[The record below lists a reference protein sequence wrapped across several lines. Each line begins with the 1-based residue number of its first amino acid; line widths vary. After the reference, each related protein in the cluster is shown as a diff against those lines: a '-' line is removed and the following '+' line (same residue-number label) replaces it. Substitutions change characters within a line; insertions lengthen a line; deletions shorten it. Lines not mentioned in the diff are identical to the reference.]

1 MRLTLKRI
9 ANKKTYCIGK
19 LYINGKYFA
28 DVLEDTDR
36 GLDSTMTEE
45 DIKKIKVKGE
55 TAIPTGIYKIILNY
69 SPKFKKVM
77 PLITNV
83 KGYSG
88 VRIHTGN
95 SAKDTE
101 GCLLV
106 GKNTIVGRLTESRKM
121 YDALFKRLQQKGSND
136 ITIEINRNYTV

>member
-9 ANKKTYCIGK
+9 ANRDTYCIGK

-28 DVLEDTDR
+28 DTLEDTDR
-36 GLDSTMTEE
+36 GLSDAMTEE
-45 DIKKIKVKGE
+45 EIKRIKVKGE
-55 TAIPTGIYKIILNY
+55 TAIPVGIYKVILNY
-69 SPKFKKVM
+69 SPKYKKVM

-88 VRIHTGN
+88 IRIHSGN

-106 GKNTIVGRLTESRKM
+106 GRNTVVGRLTDSRKC
-121 YDALFKRLQQKGSND
+121 YEALFKRLQQKGSND
-136 ITIEINRNYTV
+136 ITIDITRNYTV